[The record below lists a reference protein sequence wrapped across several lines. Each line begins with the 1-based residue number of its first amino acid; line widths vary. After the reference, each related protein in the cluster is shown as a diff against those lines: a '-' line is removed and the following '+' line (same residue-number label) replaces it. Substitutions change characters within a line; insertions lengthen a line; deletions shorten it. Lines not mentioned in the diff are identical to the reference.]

1 MNKYVFFQ
9 KHEKRRIAVI
19 LTMLICFA
27 GLFSA
32 CGKKDENK
40 EEKQKEPVILNPA
53 ADDPNL
59 SDGEWAYDIWKTA
72 IDKLYAEGAVS
83 KSDISEDEYF
93 KFETEGIAWSSPE
106 AKAKYAENDF
116 KPDGKCIWGCYSSE
130 NLYRVFKPEIADPNR
145 PAYAYEGGSG
155 IPSDIFANS
164 RGECKYYVVYT
175 GLKSHVDKNFYSGGA
190 DRTTIST
197 DVIIFDA
204 VSKEVVHIE
213 HIGTNSPKAID
224 SRTTG
229 STMVSEAI
237 QYMKRLFVE

>member
-106 AKAKYAENDF
+106 AKAEVNVSITWCTRDLNRMWTKSFTAEVLTELLF
-116 KPDGKCIWGCYSSE
+116 QQMLLSLMRFPRRSSISSISE
-130 NLYRVFKPEIADPNR
+130 
-145 PAYAYEGGSG
+145 
-155 IPSDIFANS
+155 
-164 RGECKYYVVYT
+164 
-175 GLKSHVDKNFYSGGA
+175 
-190 DRTTIST
+190 RT
-197 DVIIFDA
+197 A
-204 VSKEVVHIE
+204 
-213 HIGTNSPKAID
+213 
-224 SRTTG
+224 R
-229 STMVSEAI
+229 
-237 QYMKRLFVE
+237 RL